1 MCCSKLDRPEAKLV
15 FAEVTRNRM
24 TRQIEDTTWLKFVNT
39 TNRNRK
45 IGGLF
50 YILPL
55 YFTFVFAWI
64 FYLEKYRDH
73 SRVRWGGGGRE
84 GGQYCEVLNL

>member
-1 MCCSKLDRPEAKLV
+1 MDNYQLRTSCCSKLDRPEAKLV

-45 IGGLF
+45 IDWPFYFCLCLDILF
-50 YILPL
+50 GKLQRSQAGK
-55 YFTFVFAWI
+55 V
-64 FYLEKYRDH
+64 
-73 SRVRWGGGGRE
+73 GGGG
-84 GGQYCEVLNL
+84 GGWRIQ